1 MRLSPEFIKRRE
13 EILEQGRQEGLQ
25 DALKE
30 GSVRLVLRQLTRQL
44 GELFLETQSQIES
57 LPLPQLEALADA
69 LLDFSQPSD
78 LQDWLRSHL

>member
-30 GSVRLVLRQLTRQL
+30 GSIRLVLRQLTRQL
-44 GELFLETQSQIES
+44 SELSPETQSQIQS
-57 LPLPQLEALADA
+57 LSLPQLESLADA

-78 LQDWLRSHL
+78 LQDWLRSYT